1 MSDIRRGDVFYVT
14 RGTQIGSEQSAGR
27 PAIIVSNNVCNDV
40 SPVVEVVYLTTQA
53 KTELPTHCTILST
66 QQLSTALCEQ
76 VHSVYKDRL
85 DAFLCTITD
94 AEMAAVDRC
103 LLVSLG
109 LTLDETS
116 QSTGNPE
123 PEQTQQ
129 VSLPT
134 DCDYEVIDKDD
145 YITLKTERDFFE
157 KQYNKLLTKIMKAGG
172 IA

>member
-14 RGTQIGSEQSAGR
+14 RGPQVGSEQSAGR

-53 KTELPTHCTILST
+53 KTELPTHCTIRST
-66 QQLSTALCEQ
+66 SQLSTALCEQ

-85 DAFLCTITD
+85 DSFLCTLTD
-94 AEMAAVDRC
+94 AEMDAVDQC

-109 LTLDETS
+109 LSLIGHGTCNKDTS
-116 QSTGNPE
+116 SNVQSEYATMA
-123 PEQTQQ
+123 
-129 VSLPT
+129 
-134 DCDYEVIDKDD
+134 DCDYNVMDKDG
-145 YITLKTERDFFE
+145 YIALKVERDFFE
-157 KQYNKLLTKIMKAGG
+157 KQYNKLLSKIMKAGG